1 MRWLLRVVEVV
12 RVVMMIKVVMVIKV
26 VRMAE
31 VITVVGSKRSLKSK
45 VPRFDPLI
53 PRFGLWVPRV

>member
-31 VITVVGSKRSLKSK
+31 VVRVVGSKRFQQQINKFK
-45 VPRFDPLI
+45 VGLI
-53 PRFGLWVPRV
+53 PCP